1 MIALRVTVNGEHLC
15 VAGAEDMAVLNAM
28 VNAVGNLGALT
39 KRQRADETPVIYLRV
54 GGLTGRA
61 NERDEH
67 LTWTDEIRLKP
78 GDKVEIQVLEISE
91 AEPPKNARVQD
102 RERQQQRE
110 RENYEYAKDVYFTL
124 KPKFEPD

>member
-15 VAGAEDMAVLNAM
+15 VAGTDDLAVLNAI

-39 KRQRADETPVIYLRV
+39 KRQRADETPGIYLRV

-61 NERDEH
+61 DERDDH
-67 LTWTDEIRLKP
+67 LTWTDELRLKP
-78 GDKVEIQVLEISE
+78 GDKVEVHVLETSE
-91 AEPPKNARVQD
+91 AEPPVNARAQD
-102 RERQQQRE
+102 KERQRQKE
-110 RENYEYAKDVYFTL
+110 RENYEYAKEIYFTF

>member
-15 VAGAEDMAVLNAM
+15 VAGADDMAVLSAI
-28 VNAVGNLGALT
+28 VSAVGNLGALT
-39 KRQRADETPVIYLRV
+39 KRKRADEPPTIYLRV

-61 NERDEH
+61 DGRDEH
-67 LTWTDEIRLKP
+67 LTWTDELRLKP
-78 GDKVEIQVLEISE
+78 GDKVEVEVLEISE

-102 RERQQQRE
+102 KERQQQKE
-110 RENYEYAKDVYFTL
+110 RENYEYAKEVYFTF